1 MRSRGGALSVCRFK
15 RGWLDNGCYRSVPSM
30 LLVSTIES
38 KPHSGPIQE
47 SVMRMRAVS
56 SVIPLLCLVLA
67 ACGQSNGSE
76 KKGGPPGMGMPPPE
90 VSVATVQ
97 ARSLPLVFEYPGQT
111 AGSRE
116 VEVRSRV
123 PGIIL
128 KRNFTEGAPVK
139 EGQSL
144 YTIDPAAFEAAAARA
159 EADVNAAQAR
169 YEQAKRNA
177 ARLKPLYAEKAVSQK
192 ENDDAVSAEEIGAA
206 DVKAAKARLTE
217 AKLSLS
223 YTKVEAPV
231 SGVASRS
238 MRSEGSLVGGPET
251 LLTTVMQ
258 VDPIWVNF
266 GIPDNEQAQFSR
278 EVAAGRI
285 AMPQDGAFEVAL
297 RLADGSVYDQAGKLN
312 FSDVRVSP
320 TTGTREARAE
330 LPNPGGRLRPGEFVR
345 VILKGATRP
354 NAVTVPQRA
363 VLEGPQGKF
372 VYVVDEKNTAQP
384 RPIEVG
390 DWAGD
395 AWIVNK
401 GVQPGD
407 RVIVEGLMRLGPGA
421 PVKIADPNA
430 SNAAKPAAQP
440 QKPQAKK

>member
-1 MRSRGGALSVCRFK
+1 MHSRFPLA
-15 RGWLDNGCYRSVPSM
+15 
-30 LLVSTIES
+30 
-38 KPHSGPIQE
+38 
-47 SVMRMRAVS
+47 
-56 SVIPLLCLVLA
+56 PLLAFVLA
-67 ACGQSNGSE
+67 ACSPSNGSE
-76 KKGGPPGMGMPPPE
+76 KKGGHPGMGMPPPE
-90 VSVATVQ
+90 VLTATVTAQ
-97 ARSLPLVFEYPGQT
+97 SLPLGFEYVGQT

-116 VEVRSRV
+116 VEVRARV

-128 KRNFTEGAPVK
+128 KRNFTEGAAVK

-144 YTIDPAAFEAAAARA
+144 YTIDPAQLEAAAARA
-159 EADVNAAQAR
+159 EADVVAAQAR
-169 YEQAKRNA
+169 LEQAKRNA

-192 ENDDAVSAEEIGAA
+192 ENDDAVSAEEISAA
-206 DVKAAKARLTE
+206 DLKAARARLTE

-238 MRSEGSLVGGPET
+238 LRSEGSLVGGPET
-251 LLTTVMQ
+251 LLTTVVQ

-266 GIPDNEQAQFSR
+266 GIPDNEQAQLARDVQSGR
-278 EVAAGRI
+278 VAL
-285 AMPQDGAFEVAL
+285 PKDGAFEVAL
-297 RLADGSVYDQAGKLN
+297 KLADGSIYERTGKLN

-330 LPNPGGRLRPGEFVR
+330 LPNPKGVLRPGEFVR
-345 VILKGATRP
+345 VILRGATRP
-354 NAVTVPQRA
+354 NAITVPQRA

-372 VYVVDEKNTAQP
+372 VYIVDEKSTAQP

-390 DWAGD
+390 EWAGD
-395 AWIVNK
+395 AWIINK

-421 PVKIADPNA
+421 PVRIAEA
-430 SNAAKPAAQP
+430 GSKPAAQP
-440 QKPQAKK
+440 QGKPEAKPQPKK